1 MDDRPLD
8 EQPRNDGPEGGRA
21 GAARSSA
28 AAAPDEGHY
37 GTDLFPPEETGEG
50 ERIDYGALAYDAVT
64 RARLTALGVGPGWRC
79 LDVGAGTG
87 TISRWL
93 AGEAGV
99 DEVLALDRDP
109 RFVNARPVGRLHT
122 MAADVTD
129 PALAPGRFDLVH
141 CRFVLMHL
149 PQHAEV
155 LARLADWVAPGGWLV
170 VGDAVDLTTADS
182 PQLAYRHTMAAMWQ
196 ALRERIGT
204 DVTWVTRYPQVL
216 RGLGLR
222 EVGAEVHVPP
232 LTPDAP
238 VTAFWRSTWLSM
250 RDALEAGTALEP
262 GELDRALAYLA
273 SPELADLSPGMITAW
288 GRRPA
293 ADGADRL

>member
-1 MDDRPLD
+1 MPELPTDPPTPPSRTPSGS
-8 EQPRNDGPEGGRA
+8 EDGR
-21 GAARSSA
+21 
-28 AAAPDEGHY
+28 Y
-37 GTDLFPPEETGEG
+37 GTDLFAPDETGEG
-50 ERIDYGALAYDAVT
+50 ERIDYGALAYDAVS

-93 AGEAGV
+93 AEEAGV

-109 RFVNARPVGRLHT
+109 RFVNARPTGRLRT
-122 MAADVTD
+122 MAADLTD
-129 PALAPGRFDLVH
+129 PSLEPGRFDLVH

-182 PQLAYRHTMAAMWQ
+182 PEPVYRRAMAAMWQ
-196 ALRERIGT
+196 VLRERIGT
-204 DVTWVTRYPQVL
+204 DTGWVTRYPHLL
-216 RGLGLR
+216 RELGLR
-222 EVGAEVHVPP
+222 EVGAELHVPP

-238 VTAFWRSTWLSM
+238 VTAFWRTTWLSM
-250 RDALEAGTALEP
+250 REALEAAAAPDGGAALAP
-262 GELDRALAYLA
+262 GGLDRALEYLS
-273 SPELADLSPGMITAW
+273 SPELAELSPGMVTAW

-293 ADGADRL
+293 

>member
-1 MDDRPLD
+1 MDERPAD
-8 EQPRNDGPEGGRA
+8 PAVPDDGR
-21 GAARSSA
+21 
-28 AAAPDEGHY
+28 Y
-37 GTDLFPPEETGEG
+37 GTDLFAPDGTGEG
-50 ERIDYGALAYDAVT
+50 ERIDYGALAYDAAT

-93 AGEAGV
+93 AEEAGV

-109 RFVNARPVGRLHT
+109 RFVDARPVGRLRT

-149 PQHAEV
+149 PTHAEV

-182 PQLAYRHTMAAMWQ
+182 PQPAYRRTMSAMWQ

-204 DVTWVTRYPQVL
+204 DIGWVTGYPQLL

-238 VTAFWRSTWLSM
+238 VTAFWRDTWLSM
-250 RDALEAGTALEP
+250 RDALEAGTGPEAETALEP

-288 GRRPA
+288 GRRP
-293 ADGADRL
+293 LP